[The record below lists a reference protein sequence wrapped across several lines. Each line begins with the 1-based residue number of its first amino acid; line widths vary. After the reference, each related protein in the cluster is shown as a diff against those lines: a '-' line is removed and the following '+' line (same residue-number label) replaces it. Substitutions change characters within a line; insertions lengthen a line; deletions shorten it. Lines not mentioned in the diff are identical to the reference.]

1 LYIFF
6 KRGVI
11 NKVANLLPINKVRN
25 IGIMAHID
33 AGKTTTTERI
43 LYYSGKIH
51 RLGEVHE
58 GNATMD
64 WMEQEKERGI
74 TITSAATT
82 TKWEDHEINIID
94 TPGHVDF
101 TAEVERSLRVLDGA
115 IALFCAVG
123 GVQPQSET
131 VWRQSEKYNIPK
143 IAFINKM
150 DRIGADFFTVVGEIE
165 QTLGANT
172 VPIVIP
178 IGAEDRFSG
187 IIDLVE
193 MKAVYYDDPT
203 LNLTYQEADIP
214 EQMKEL
220 AHKYRKKLI
229 EKISEQNE
237 ELFEMFIEGKEPTEK
252 QIKKALRKA
261 TINLDI
267 VPVLC
272 GAAYKNKGI
281 RRLLDA
287 IVNYLPS
294 PQDRPPVIGIA
305 EQDEELP
312 ERHPSDDEPFSALV
326 FKIMTDKHRG
336 KLSYIR
342 VYSGSVKAGS
352 YVYNS
357 TQKKRQRIG
366 RIFQVHANKI
376 EDRDAIY
383 CGEIGAIV
391 GLADTSTGDT
401 ICHENYPILL
411 QAIEFPTPVVAV
423 SVKASSRQD
432 RDKLAVSL
440 HKLSEEDP
448 TFVVRA
454 DRETNE
460 TVISGMG
467 ELHLEI
473 LLDRLKREFKLET
486 EVGIPQVAYRETIY
500 HKVTETTKYVKQ
512 TGGHGQYAHVVLEV
526 EPLPPGKGF
535 EFIDKIVGGVIPKEY
550 IPAVE
555 RGIIDAMEEGPYAG
569 YPVVN
574 LRCSLIDGSFHDV
587 DSSEIAFRTAASMC
601 FKSAFQK
608 AGPKLLEPVMSTE
621 ITSPEEYLGAIT
633 GSIATKR
640 GKILNMDLKNG
651 SRIVKAQVPLA
662 EMFGYT
668 NELRNITSG
677 RAAASMHFDHYEVV
691 PYSIAEK
698 IVENSKKQKM
708 NK

>member
-1 LYIFF
+1 V
-6 KRGVI
+6 G
-11 NKVANLLPINKVRN
+11 NLLPLDKVRN
-25 IGIMAHID
+25 IGVMAHID
-33 AGKTTTTERI
+33 AGKTTTTERM
-43 LYYSGKIH
+43 LYYSGRIH
-51 RLGEVHE
+51 RLGEVHD

-64 WMEQEKERGI
+64 WMDQEKERGI

-82 TKWEDHEINIID
+82 TEWEGHEINIID

-143 IAFINKM
+143 IAFVNKM

-165 QTLGANT
+165 QILGANA
-172 VPIVIP
+172 VPITIP
-178 IGAEDRFSG
+178 IGAEDRFTG

-193 MKAVYYDDPT
+193 MKAVYYDDPN
-203 LNLTYQEADIP
+203 LNLDYQETGIP
-214 EQMKEL
+214 EDMKEL
-220 AHKYRKKLI
+220 AAKYRKNLI
-229 EKISEQNE
+229 EKISEQDE
-237 ELFEMFIEGKEPTEK
+237 YLFEMFVEGEQPTQQ
-252 QIKKALRKA
+252 QIKKALRAA
-261 TINLDI
+261 TIKLDI
-267 VPVLC
+267 VPVMC

-281 RRLLDA
+281 RRLLDT

-294 PQDRPPVIGIA
+294 PADRSQVIGIV
-305 EQDEELP
+305 QSDKELP
-312 ERHPSDDEPFSALV
+312 ERQPSDDEPFSALV

-336 KLSYIR
+336 KLTYIR

-391 GLADTSTGDT
+391 GLSDTSTGDT
-401 ICHENYPILL
+401 ICQEDHPILL
-411 QAIEFPTPVVAV
+411 EAIEFPTPVVAV
-423 SVKASSRQD
+423 SVKPNSRQD
-432 RDKLAVSL
+432 RDKLAISL
-440 HKLSEEDP
+440 QKLAEEDP
-448 TFVVRA
+448 TFVVRT
-454 DRETNE
+454 DSETSE

-473 LLDRLKREFKLET
+473 LLDRLKREFKVDT
-486 EVGIPQVAYRETIY
+486 DVGVPQVAYRETIY
-500 HKVTETTKYVKQ
+500 HKLRETTKYIKQ
-512 TGGHGQYAHVVLEV
+512 SGGRGQYAHVVLEI

-535 EFIDKIVGGVIPKEY
+535 EFNNKIVGGAIPREY
-550 IPAVE
+550 IPAVQ
-555 RGIIDAMEEGPYAG
+555 RGIIDAMEAGPYAG

-574 LRCSLIDGSFHDV
+574 VRCSLIDGSFHDV
-587 DSSEIAFRTAASMC
+587 DSSEIAFRIAASMC
-601 FKSAFQK
+601 FKSAFKK

-621 ITSPEEYLGAIT
+621 ITTPEEYLGAIT

-651 SRIVKAQVPLA
+651 TRIVKTQAPLA

-691 PYSIAEK
+691 PFSIAEE
-698 IVENSKKQKM
+698 IVEKRKKEKM
-708 NK
+708 SR

>member
-1 LYIFF
+1 M
-6 KRGVI
+6 G
-11 NKVANLLPINKVRN
+11 NLLPLDKVRN
-25 IGIMAHID
+25 IGVMAHID
-33 AGKTTTTERI
+33 AGKTTTTERM
-43 LYYSGKIH
+43 LYYSGRIH
-51 RLGEVHE
+51 RLGEVHD

-64 WMEQEKERGI
+64 WMDQEKERGI

-82 TKWEDHEINIID
+82 TEWEGHEINIID

-143 IAFINKM
+143 IAFVNKM

-165 QTLGANT
+165 QILGANA
-172 VPIVIP
+172 VPITIP
-178 IGAEDRFSG
+178 IGAEDRFTG

-193 MKAVYYDDPT
+193 MKAVYYDDPN
-203 LNLTYQEADIP
+203 LNLDYQETGIP
-214 EQMKEL
+214 EDMKEL
-220 AHKYRKKLI
+220 AAKYRKNLI
-229 EKISEQNE
+229 EKISEQDE
-237 ELFEMFIEGKEPTEK
+237 YLFEMFVEGEQPTQQ
-252 QIKKALRKA
+252 QIKKALRAA
-261 TINLDI
+261 TIKLDI
-267 VPVLC
+267 VPVMC

-281 RRLLDA
+281 RRLLDT

-294 PQDRPPVIGIA
+294 PTDRSQVIGIA
-305 EQDEELP
+305 HSDKELP
-312 ERHPSDDEPFSALV
+312 ERQPSDDEPFSALV

-336 KLSYIR
+336 KLTYIR

-391 GLADTSTGDT
+391 GLSDTSTGDT
-401 ICHENYPILL
+401 ICQEDHPILL
-411 QAIEFPTPVVAV
+411 EAIEFPTPVVAV
-423 SVKASSRQD
+423 SVKPNSRQD
-432 RDKLAVSL
+432 RDKLAISL
-440 HKLSEEDP
+440 QKLAEEDP
-448 TFVVRA
+448 TFVVRT
-454 DRETNE
+454 DSETSE

-473 LLDRLKREFKLET
+473 LLDRLKREFKVDT
-486 EVGIPQVAYRETIY
+486 EVGVPQVAYRETIY
-500 HKVTETTKYVKQ
+500 HKLRETTKYIKQ
-512 TGGHGQYAHVVLEV
+512 SGGRGQYAHVVLEI

-535 EFIDKIVGGVIPKEY
+535 EFNNKIVGGAIPREY
-550 IPAVE
+550 IPAIQ

-574 LRCSLIDGSFHDV
+574 VRCSLIDGSFHDV
-587 DSSEIAFRTAASMC
+587 DSSEIAFRIAASMC
-601 FKSAFQK
+601 FKSAFKK

-621 ITSPEEYLGAIT
+621 ITTPEEYLGAIT

-651 SRIVKAQVPLA
+651 TRIVKTQAPLA

-691 PYSIAEK
+691 PFSIAEE
-698 IVENSKKQKM
+698 IVEKRKKEKM
-708 NK
+708 SR

>member
-1 LYIFF
+1 M
-6 KRGVI
+6 G
-11 NKVANLLPINKVRN
+11 NLLPLDKVRN
-25 IGIMAHID
+25 IGVMAHID
-33 AGKTTTTERI
+33 AGKTTTTERM
-43 LYYSGKIH
+43 LYYSGRIH
-51 RLGEVHE
+51 RLGEVHD

-64 WMEQEKERGI
+64 WMDQEKERGI

-82 TKWEDHEINIID
+82 TEWEGHEINIID

-143 IAFINKM
+143 IAFVNKM

-165 QTLGANT
+165 QILGANA
-172 VPIVIP
+172 VPITIP
-178 IGAEDRFSG
+178 IGAEDRFTG

-193 MKAVYYDDPT
+193 MKAVYYDDPN
-203 LNLTYQEADIP
+203 LNLDYQETGIP
-214 EQMKEL
+214 EDMKEL
-220 AHKYRKKLI
+220 AAKYRKNLI
-229 EKISEQNE
+229 EKISEQDE
-237 ELFEMFIEGKEPTEK
+237 YLFEMFVEGEQPTQQ
-252 QIKKALRKA
+252 QIKKALRAA
-261 TINLDI
+261 TIKLDI
-267 VPVLC
+267 VPVMC

-281 RRLLDA
+281 RRLLDT

-294 PQDRPPVIGIA
+294 PADRSQVIGIV
-305 EQDEELP
+305 QSDKELP
-312 ERHPSDDEPFSALV
+312 ERQPSDDEPFSALV

-336 KLSYIR
+336 KLTYIR

-391 GLADTSTGDT
+391 GLSDTSTGDT
-401 ICHENYPILL
+401 ICQEDHPILL
-411 QAIEFPTPVVAV
+411 EAIEFPTPVVAV
-423 SVKASSRQD
+423 SVKPNSRQD
-432 RDKLAVSL
+432 RDKLAISL
-440 HKLSEEDP
+440 QKLAEEDP
-448 TFVVRA
+448 TFVVRT
-454 DRETNE
+454 DSETSE

-473 LLDRLKREFKLET
+473 LLDRLKREFKVDT
-486 EVGIPQVAYRETIY
+486 DVGVPQVAYRETIY
-500 HKVTETTKYVKQ
+500 HKLRETTKYIKQ
-512 TGGHGQYAHVVLEV
+512 SGVRGQYAHVVLEI

-535 EFIDKIVGGVIPKEY
+535 EFNNKIVGGAIPREY
-550 IPAVE
+550 IPAVQ
-555 RGIIDAMEEGPYAG
+555 RGIIDAMEAGPYAG

-574 LRCSLIDGSFHDV
+574 VRCSLIDGSFHDV
-587 DSSEIAFRTAASMC
+587 DSSEIAFRIAASMC
-601 FKSAFQK
+601 FKSAFKK

-621 ITSPEEYLGAIT
+621 ITTPEEYLGAIT

-651 SRIVKAQVPLA
+651 TRIVKTQAPLA

-691 PYSIAEK
+691 PFSIAEE
-698 IVENSKKQKM
+698 IVEKRKKEKM
-708 NK
+708 SR

>member
-1 LYIFF
+1 M
-6 KRGVI
+6 G
-11 NKVANLLPINKVRN
+11 NLLPLDKVRN
-25 IGIMAHID
+25 IGVMAHID
-33 AGKTTTTERI
+33 AGKTTTTERM
-43 LYYSGKIH
+43 LYYSGRIH
-51 RLGEVHE
+51 RLGEVHD

-64 WMEQEKERGI
+64 WMDQEKERGI

-82 TKWEDHEINIID
+82 TEWEGHEINIID

-143 IAFINKM
+143 IAFVNKM

-165 QTLGANT
+165 QILGANA
-172 VPIVIP
+172 VPITIP
-178 IGAEDRFSG
+178 IGAEDRFTG

-193 MKAVYYDDPT
+193 MKAVYYDDPN
-203 LNLTYQEADIP
+203 LNLDYQETGIP
-214 EQMKEL
+214 EDMKEL
-220 AHKYRKKLI
+220 AAKYRKNLI
-229 EKISEQNE
+229 EKISEQDE
-237 ELFEMFIEGKEPTEK
+237 YLFEMFVEGEQPTQQ
-252 QIKKALRKA
+252 QIKKALRAA
-261 TINLDI
+261 TIKLDI
-267 VPVLC
+267 VPVMC

-281 RRLLDA
+281 RRLLDT

-294 PQDRPPVIGIA
+294 PTDRSQVIGIA
-305 EQDEELP
+305 HSDKELP
-312 ERHPSDDEPFSALV
+312 ERQPSDDEPFSALV

-336 KLSYIR
+336 KLTYIR

-391 GLADTSTGDT
+391 GLSDTSTGDT
-401 ICHENYPILL
+401 ICQEDHPILL
-411 QAIEFPTPVVAV
+411 EAIEFPTPVVAV
-423 SVKASSRQD
+423 SVKPNSRQD
-432 RDKLAVSL
+432 RDKLAISL
-440 HKLSEEDP
+440 QKLAEEDP
-448 TFVVRA
+448 TFVVRT
-454 DRETNE
+454 DSETSE

-473 LLDRLKREFKLET
+473 LLDRLKREFKVDT
-486 EVGIPQVAYRETIY
+486 EVGVPQVAYRETIY
-500 HKVTETTKYVKQ
+500 HKLRETTKYIKQ
-512 TGGHGQYAHVVLEV
+512 SGGRGQYAHVVLEI

-535 EFIDKIVGGVIPKEY
+535 EFNNKIVGGAIPREY
-550 IPAVE
+550 IPAVQ

-574 LRCSLIDGSFHDV
+574 VRCSLIDGSFHDV
-587 DSSEIAFRTAASMC
+587 DSSEIAFRIAASMC
-601 FKSAFQK
+601 FKSAFKK

-621 ITSPEEYLGAIT
+621 ITTPEEYLGAIT

-651 SRIVKAQVPLA
+651 TRIVKTQAPLA

-691 PYSIAEK
+691 PFSIAEE
-698 IVENSKKQKM
+698 IVEKRKKEKM
-708 NK
+708 SR

>member
-1 LYIFF
+1 
-6 KRGVI
+6 
-11 NKVANLLPINKVRN
+11 VASLLPLNKVRN

-43 LYYSGKIH
+43 LYYSGRIH
-51 RLGEVHE
+51 RLGEVHD

-82 TKWEDHEINIID
+82 TKWNDHEINIID

-131 VWRQSEKYNIPK
+131 VWKQSEKYNIPK
-143 IAFINKM
+143 IAFVNKM
-150 DRIGADFFTVVGEIE
+150 DRIGADFFTVLGEIE
-165 QTLGANT
+165 QTLGANA

-178 IGAEDRFSG
+178 IGAEDQFSG

-193 MKAVYYDDPT
+193 MKAIYYDDAI
-203 LNLTYQEADIP
+203 LNLTYQETDIP
-214 EQMKEL
+214 EAMKEL
-220 AHKYRKKLI
+220 ADKYRKILI
-229 EKISEQNE
+229 EKISEHDE
-237 ELFEMFIEGKEPTEK
+237 ELFEMYIQGKEPTEK
-252 QIKKALRKA
+252 QIKNALRKA
-261 TINLDI
+261 TIKLDI
-267 VPVLC
+267 VPVMC
-272 GAAYKNKGI
+272 GAAYKNKGV
-281 RRLLDA
+281 RRLLNS

-294 PQDRPPVIGIA
+294 PEDRPPVIGMSD
-305 EQDEELP
+305 QNDELP
-312 ERHPSDDEPFSALV
+312 ERQPSDDEPFSALV

-336 KLSYIR
+336 KLSYVR

-366 RIFQVHANKI
+366 RIFQVHADKI

-401 ICHENYPILL
+401 ICNENFPIILE
-411 QAIEFPTPVVAV
+411 AIEFPTPVVSV
-423 SVKASSRQD
+423 SVKPNSRQD
-432 RDKLAVSL
+432 RDKLVVSL
-440 HKLSEEDP
+440 KKLSEEDP
-448 TFVVRA
+448 TFLVRT
-454 DRETNE
+454 DEETSE

-473 LLDRLKREFKLET
+473 LLDRLKREFKVET
-486 EVGIPQVAYRETIY
+486 EIGVPQVAYRETIY
-500 HKVTETTKYVKQ
+500 NKVTENTKFVKQ
-512 TGGHGQYAHVVLEV
+512 TGGHGQYAHVVIEV

-535 EFIDKIVGGVIPKEY
+535 EFINKITGGVIPKEF

-555 RGIIDAMEEGPYAG
+555 KGIIGAMEKGPYAG
-569 YPVVN
+569 FPVVN
-574 LRCSLIDGSFHDV
+574 VRCTLLDGSFHEV
-587 DSSEIAFRTAASMC
+587 DSSEMSFRTAASIC

-608 AGPKLLEPVMSTE
+608 AGPKLLEPVMSVEVT
-621 ITSPEEYLGAIT
+621 TSEEYLGGIS
-633 GSIATKR
+633 GSITAKR
-640 GKILNMDLKNG
+640 GKILRMDSKNG
-651 SRIVKAQVPLA
+651 TQIVKAQVPLA

-677 RAAASMHFDHYEVV
+677 RASASMHFDHYEVV
-691 PYSIAEK
+691 PYSIAEE
-698 IVENSKKQKM
+698 IVEKRGKQEIKK
-708 NK
+708 

>member
-1 LYIFF
+1 
-6 KRGVI
+6 
-11 NKVANLLPINKVRN
+11 VANLLPLNKVRN

-43 LYYSGKIH
+43 LYYSGRIH
-51 RLGEVHE
+51 RVGEVHD

-82 TKWEDHEINIID
+82 TTWNAHEINIID

-143 IAFINKM
+143 IAFVNKM

-165 QTLGANT
+165 DTLGANA
-172 VPIVIP
+172 VPILIP
-178 IGAEDRFSG
+178 IGTEDQFVG

-193 MKAVYYDDPT
+193 MKAVYYDDPS
-203 LNLTYQEADIP
+203 LNLIYQETEIP
-214 EQMKEL
+214 EDLKQL
-220 AHKYRKKLI
+220 ANRYRRNLI
-229 EKISEQNE
+229 EKISEQDE
-237 ELFEMFIEGKEPTEK
+237 ALLEMYIEGQEPTTEH
-252 QIKKALRKA
+252 IKKALRNA

-267 VPVLC
+267 VPVMC

-294 PQDRPPVIGIA
+294 PEDRSPVIGIA
-305 EQDEELP
+305 EQGNELP
-312 ERHPSDDEPFSALV
+312 ERQPSDEEPFSALV

-342 VYSGSVKAGS
+342 VYSGSVNAGS

-383 CGEIGAIV
+383 CGEIGAII

-401 ICHENYPILL
+401 ICHEDYPILL
-411 QAIEFPTPVVAV
+411 DAIEFPTPVVSV
-423 SVKASSRQD
+423 SVKPNSRQD
-432 RDKLAVSL
+432 RDKLAISL
-440 HKLSEEDP
+440 QKLAEEDP
-448 TFVVRA
+448 TFLVRT
-454 DRETNE
+454 DGETSE
-460 TVISGMG
+460 TVTSGMG

-473 LLDRLKREFKLET
+473 LLDRLKREFKMET
-486 EVGIPQVAYRETIY
+486 DIGVPQVAYRETIY
-500 HKVTETTKYVKQ
+500 HKVTETTKLVKQ
-512 TGGHGQYAHVVLEV
+512 TGGHGQYAHVVMEI

-535 EFIDKIVGGVIPKEY
+535 EFINKIVGGAIPREY

-555 RGIIDAMEEGPYAG
+555 KGIIDAMEKGPYAG
-569 YPVVN
+569 FPVVN
-574 LRCSLIDGSFHDV
+574 VRCTLIDGSYHEV
-587 DSSEIAFRTAASMC
+587 DSSEIAFRAAASMC

-608 AGPKLLEPVMSTE
+608 AGPKLLEPVMLVD
-621 ITSPEEYLGAIT
+621 ITTAEDYLGAIT

-651 SRIVKAQVPLA
+651 TRIVKAQVPLT

-668 NELRNITSG
+668 SELRNITSG
-677 RAAASMHFDHYEVV
+677 RASASMHFDHYEAV
-691 PYSIAEK
+691 PYSIAEE
-698 IVENSKKQKM
+698 IVARRQQEKM
-708 NK
+708 NN

>member
-1 LYIFF
+1 M
-6 KRGVI
+6 
-11 NKVANLLPINKVRN
+11 ASLLPLNKVRN

-43 LYYSGKIH
+43 LYYSGRIH
-51 RLGEVHE
+51 RLGEVHD

-82 TKWEDHEINIID
+82 TKWNDHEINIID

-131 VWRQSEKYNIPK
+131 VWKQSEKYNIPK
-143 IAFINKM
+143 IAFVNKM
-150 DRIGADFFTVVGEIE
+150 DRIGADFFTVLGEIE
-165 QTLGANT
+165 QTLGANA

-178 IGAEDRFSG
+178 IGAEDQFSG

-193 MKAVYYDDPT
+193 MKAIYYDDAI
-203 LNLTYQEADIP
+203 LNLTYQETDIP
-214 EQMKEL
+214 EAMKEL
-220 AHKYRKKLI
+220 ADKYRKILI
-229 EKISEQNE
+229 EKISEHDE
-237 ELFEMFIEGKEPTEK
+237 ELFEMYIQGKEPTEK
-252 QIKKALRKA
+252 QIKNALRKA
-261 TINLDI
+261 TIKLDI
-267 VPVLC
+267 VPVMC
-272 GAAYKNKGI
+272 GAAYKNKGV
-281 RRLLDA
+281 RRLLNS

-294 PQDRPPVIGIA
+294 PEDRPPVIGMSD
-305 EQDEELP
+305 QNDELP
-312 ERHPSDDEPFSALV
+312 ERQPSDDEPFSALV

-336 KLSYIR
+336 KLSYVR

-366 RIFQVHANKI
+366 RIFQVHADKI

-401 ICHENYPILL
+401 ICNENFPIILE
-411 QAIEFPTPVVAV
+411 AIEFPTPVVSV
-423 SVKASSRQD
+423 SVKPNSRQD
-432 RDKLAVSL
+432 RDKLVVSL
-440 HKLSEEDP
+440 KKLSEEDP
-448 TFVVRA
+448 TFLVRT
-454 DRETNE
+454 DEETSE

-473 LLDRLKREFKLET
+473 LLDRLKREFKVET
-486 EVGIPQVAYRETIY
+486 EIGVPQVAYRETIY
-500 HKVTETTKYVKQ
+500 NKVTENTKFVKQ
-512 TGGHGQYAHVVLEV
+512 TGGHGQYAHVVIEV

-535 EFIDKIVGGVIPKEY
+535 EFINKITGGVIPKEF

-555 RGIIDAMEEGPYAG
+555 KGIIGAMEKGPYAG
-569 YPVVN
+569 FPVVN
-574 LRCSLIDGSFHDV
+574 VRCTLLDGSFHEV
-587 DSSEIAFRTAASMC
+587 DSSEMSFRTAASIC

-608 AGPKLLEPVMSTE
+608 AGPKLLEPVMSVEVT
-621 ITSPEEYLGAIT
+621 TSEEYLGGIS
-633 GSIATKR
+633 GSITAKR
-640 GKILNMDLKNG
+640 GKILRMDSKNG
-651 SRIVKAQVPLA
+651 TQIVKAQVPLA

-677 RAAASMHFDHYEVV
+677 RASASMHFDHYEVV
-691 PYSIAEK
+691 PYSIAEE
-698 IVENSKKQKM
+698 IVEKRGKQEIKK
-708 NK
+708 

>member
-1 LYIFF
+1 MS
-6 KRGVI
+6 
-11 NKVANLLPINKVRN
+11 NLLPLNKVRN

-43 LYYSGKIH
+43 LYYSGRIH
-51 RLGEVHE
+51 RLGEVHD

-82 TKWEDHEINIID
+82 TKWNGHEINIID

-143 IAFINKM
+143 IAFVNKM
-150 DRIGADFFTVVGEIE
+150 DRVGADYFTVVGEIE
-165 QTLGANT
+165 QALGANA
-172 VPIVIP
+172 VPVTIP
-178 IGAEDRFSG
+178 IGKEDQFVG

-193 MKAVYYDDPT
+193 MKAIYYDDPH
-203 LNLTYQEADIP
+203 LNLSYQETDIP
-214 EQMKEL
+214 AEMNEL
-220 AHKYRKKLI
+220 AEKYRKNLI

-237 ELFEMFIEGKEPTEK
+237 ELFEMYLAGQQPTEK
-252 QIKKALRKA
+252 QIRQALRVA
-261 TINLDI
+261 TISLNV
-267 VPVLC
+267 VPVMC

-294 PQDRPPVIGIA
+294 PADRPPVIGIA
-305 EQDEELP
+305 EQENELP
-312 ERHPSDDEPFSALV
+312 ERQPSDEEPFSALV

-336 KLSYIR
+336 KLTYIR
-342 VYSGSVKAGS
+342 VYSGSIKAGS

-366 RIFQVHANKI
+366 RIFQIHANKI
-376 EDRDAIY
+376 EDREAIY
-383 CGEIGAIV
+383 CGEIGAVV
-391 GLADTSTGDT
+391 GLSETSTGDT
-401 ICHENYPILL
+401 ICHEDYPIVLE
-411 QAIEFPTPVVAV
+411 AIEFPTPVVSV
-423 SVKASSRQD
+423 SIKPGNRQD
-432 RDKLAVSL
+432 RDKLGISL
-440 HKLSEEDP
+440 QKLAEEDP
-448 TFVVRA
+448 TFGVKV
-454 DRETNE
+454 DKETSE

-473 LLDRLKREFKLET
+473 LLDRLKREFKVET
-486 EVGIPQVAYRETIY
+486 EVGVPQVAYRETIY
-500 HKVTETTKYVKQ
+500 YKVAETTKYVKQ
-512 TGGHGQYAHVVLEV
+512 SGGHGQYAHVVVEI

-535 EFIDKIVGGVIPKEY
+535 EFVNKIIGGVIPKEY

-555 RGIIDAMEEGPYAG
+555 KGIIDAMEKGPYAG
-569 YPVVN
+569 FPVVN
-574 LRCSLIDGSFHDV
+574 VRCTLMDGSFHEV
-587 DSSEIAFRTAASMC
+587 DSSEMAFRIAASMC

-608 AGPKLLEPVMSTE
+608 AGPKLLEPVMSVE
-621 ITSPEEYLGAIT
+621 ITTAEDYLGAIT

-640 GKILNMDLKNG
+640 GKILSMDIKNG
-651 SRIVKAQVPLA
+651 TRIVKAQVPLA

-668 NELRNITSG
+668 SELRNISSG
-677 RAAASMHFDHYEVV
+677 RASASMHFDHYEVV
-691 PYSIAEK
+691 PFSIAEE
-698 IVENSKKQKM
+698 IVEKRRKEKM
-708 NK
+708 NR